1 MRQAG
6 GATARWIDGDETAG
20 EYVATEVPVAALAD
34 RVGAVRAGLL
44 GRRFEAAAD
53 VVVCEGSR
61 LVGLV
66 PIEVLLGAD
75 PDVPLSDVMDADPPA
90 VAPGDDREVAAW
102 KSVRHGEGSLA
113 VVDEH
118 GAFVGLIPPA
128 RLLGILLSEHE
139 QDAARL
145 GGYLHDTAA
154 ARLASEERVVRRLWH
169 RLPWLLL
176 GLLGAIA
183 ASEFVGAFESDLER
197 NVVLAFFLPS
207 IVYLADAVG
216 TQTETLMVRGLSVG
230 VTVRHV
236 IRREVITGVLIG
248 VVLAGAF
255 FPFAAWRWGDTSVA
269 TTVSLALLLACS
281 TATAVAMALPWL
293 LHRLGSDP
301 AFASGPLGTVIQD
314 LLSIVVYLL
323 LARALVG

>member
-1 MRQAG
+1 
-6 GATARWIDGDETAG
+6 
-20 EYVATEVPVAALAD
+20 
-34 RVGAVRAGLL
+34 
-44 GRRFEAAAD
+44 
-53 VVVCEGSR
+53 
-61 LVGLV
+61 
-66 PIEVLLGAD
+66 
-75 PDVPLSDVMDADPPA
+75 MDADPPV
-90 VAPGDDREVAAW
+90 VAPGIDREMAAW

-113 VVDEH
+113 VVDAE
-118 GAFVGLIPPA
+118 GAFVGLLPPA

-154 ARLASEERVVRRLWH
+154 ARLASEERVARRLWH

-176 GLLGAIA
+176 GLIGAIA
-183 ASEFVGAFESDLER
+183 AAEFVGAFEAELEQ

-236 IRREVITGVLIG
+236 IRREVITGLVIG
-248 VVLAGAF
+248 VVLALAF
-255 FPFAAWRWGDTSVA
+255 FPFAALRWDDTSVA
-269 TTVSLALLLACS
+269 TTISLALLLACS
-281 TATAVAMALPWL
+281 TATAVAMVLPWL

-314 LLSIVVYLL
+314 LLSIVIYLL